1 MDSNGRSP
9 SRSGSSRL
17 NRQPFNSS
25 RTQSSSET
33 RFELVRG
40 MTEME
45 WWAVIVA
52 VVAFVAIVCWAEA
65 HLAAWIADLIKEG
78 MDNKW

>member
-1 MDSNGRSP
+1 
-9 SRSGSSRL
+9 
-17 NRQPFNSS
+17 
-25 RTQSSSET
+25 
-33 RFELVRG
+33 
-40 MTEME
+40 ME